1 MPITGGRA
9 IDHVKTARSGCLR
22 LYRIRTPPVRHDIDA
37 SRDEGSPCPPIA
49 SISSS
54 LPARSPWS
62 ARARVPDSLGLTF
75 LRNLIAGGFEGEIF
89 SVNPHHV
96 EIEGRPCFPSLS
108 ALPEVPDLM
117 IVAVPPARVLG
128 VIEEACEVG
137 VSAAIVA
144 TAGMG
149 YGANSLGDQV
159 RLAARAH
166 GLRIV
171 GPNCIGVLAPR
182 AKMNASFAARS
193 AKPGDLALVSQSGA
207 VAAGLVEWAAQRHV
221 GFSAIVSLGDK
232 VDVDFSDCL
241 DFFAADAGTRAI
253 LLYIE
258 SIDNAQKFMSAARAA
273 ARVKPVV
280 VIKAGRH
287 AQGAKAAATHTGAL
301 AGSDAVYDAAFRRA
315 GLLRVLDLD
324 QLFAAAETLG
334 RQKPFPGNRLA
345 VLTNGG
351 GIGVLAVDRLIDLG
365 GTLAAL
371 SETTRAALDAFL
383 PPTWS
388 HANPIDIIGDADPAR
403 YAGALEALLA
413 DPENDAILILNVPT
427 AIAGAS
433 DVAAAI
439 ADVVR
444 KDRAKG
450 YRQKPVFAAWIGED
464 PDSARVFEEAR
475 IPHFATEADA
485 VRGLHSARALPG
497 GAGTADG
504 NAGQP
509 SARFRAR
516 HRGGPGHR
524 RPCVSNR
531 TAAGSIRSRST
542 RSSRLTTSR
551 RRRSS
556 SRRRRRRRQRPPGPS
571 SPRAGRWRSRC
582 SRPTS
587 CTNPISAA

>member
-1 MPITGGRA
+1 MRRRGWDTGQ
-9 IDHVKTARSGCLR
+9 
-22 LYRIRTPPVRHDIDA
+22 
-37 SRDEGSPCPPIA
+37 
-49 SISSS
+49 
-54 LPARSPWS
+54 
-62 ARARVPDSLGLTF
+62 
-75 LRNLIAGGFEGEIF
+75 
-89 SVNPHHV
+89 
-96 EIEGRPCFPSLS
+96 
-108 ALPEVPDLM
+108 
-117 IVAVPPARVLG
+117 
-128 VIEEACEVG
+128 
-137 VSAAIVA
+137 
-144 TAGMG
+144 
-149 YGANSLGDQV
+149 NSLGDQV

-182 AKMNASFAARS
+182 VKMNASFAAHS

-334 RQKPFPGNRLA
+334 RQKPFPGSRLA

-371 SETTRAALDAFL
+371 SEKTRAALDAFL

-388 HANPIDIIGDADPAR
+388 HANPIDIVGDADPAR

-413 DPENDAILILNVPT
+413 DPDNDAILILNVPT
-427 AIAGAS
+427 AVAGAS
-433 DVAAAI
+433 DVAAAV

-444 KDRAKG
+444 KDRSKG

-485 VRGLHSARALPG
+485 VRGFIQLVRYREAQER
-497 GAGTADG
+497 ADG
-504 NAGQP
+504 DAGQP
-509 SARFRAR
+509 AARFRAR

-524 RPCVSNR
+524 RPCSR
-531 TAAGSIRSRST
+531 AEPPLARSARGQRAAQGLRHPDRAGHPRDDAGGGGRGRPPHHRRGRDGRGQGPLARHRAQIRY
-542 RSSRLTTSR
+542 R
-551 RRRSS
+551 RREARPDDGGSGAGRPPPRSS
-556 SRRRRRRRQRPPGPS
+556 SA
-571 SPRAGRWRSRC
+571 PRA
-582 SRPTS
+582 
-587 CTNPISAA
+587 

>member
-1 MPITGGRA
+1 
-9 IDHVKTARSGCLR
+9 
-22 LYRIRTPPVRHDIDA
+22 
-37 SRDEGSPCPPIA
+37 
-49 SISSS
+49 
-54 LPARSPWS
+54 
-62 ARARVPDSLGLTF
+62 
-75 LRNLIAGGFEGEIF
+75 
-89 SVNPHHV
+89 
-96 EIEGRPCFPSLS
+96 
-108 ALPEVPDLM
+108 M

-182 AKMNASFAARS
+182 VKMNASFAAHS
-193 AKPGDLALVSQSGA
+193 AKPGDLALMSQSGA
-207 VAAGLVEWAAQRHV
+207 LAAGLVEWAAQRHV

-324 QLFAAAETLG
+324 QLFSAAETLG
-334 RQKPFPGNRLA
+334 RQKPFPGEPAGSSHQWRWHRGSRRRPA
-345 VLTNGG
+345 
-351 GIGVLAVDRLIDLG
+351 DRSRWNARRPVGED
-365 GTLAAL
+365 AW
-371 SETTRAALDAFL
+371 RALDAFL

-388 HANPIDIIGDADPAR
+388 HANPIDIVGDADPAR
-403 YAGALEALLA
+403 YA
-413 DPENDAILILNVPT
+413 
-427 AIAGAS
+427 
-433 DVAAAI
+433 
-439 ADVVR
+439 R
-444 KDRAKG
+444 
-450 YRQKPVFAAWIGED
+450 
-464 PDSARVFEEAR
+464 
-475 IPHFATEADA
+475 
-485 VRGLHSARALPG
+485 
-497 GAGTADG
+497 
-504 NAGQP
+504 
-509 SARFRAR
+509 
-516 HRGGPGHR
+516 
-524 RPCVSNR
+524 
-531 TAAGSIRSRST
+531 RSRGAA
-542 RSSRLTTSR
+542 
-551 RRRSS
+551 RRS
-556 SRRRRRRRQRPPGPS
+556 G
-571 SPRAGRWRSRC
+571 
-582 SRPTS
+582 
-587 CTNPISAA
+587 